1 MVQAVKEGSLLW
13 QPTEK
18 LKNESNLMKYIG
30 WLKENR
36 NLSFEKYDDLWQWSV
51 TNVEDFWE
59 SLWAYFKIGDD
70 TSYLDVL
77 SERKMPGAQ
86 WFHGAKLNY
95 AEYAF
100 RQKRGDRPA
109 IIAKSEMRPQ
119 MTISWDTLERQVAAF
134 AAALKESGVKT
145 GDRVVA
151 YMPNIP
157 EATIA
162 FLASTSIGATWS
174 SCSPDFGSPTVIDR
188 FSQIEPVVLIA
199 VDGYRYGGKG
209 FNRISSVQE
218 IQNAIPSLK
227 KTVLL
232 PYLSCNPEKDVLQN
246 SVLWNDFVKEH
257 RNARLSFEAVPF
269 DHPLWILF
277 SSGTTG
283 LPKAIVQ
290 GQGGILLEHL
300 KQCSFHMD
308 LGEEDC
314 FFWFT
319 TTGWMMWNLLVSG
332 LLTGSTILLYDGN
345 PGYPDLHTLWKFA
358 EETEMTVFGT
368 SAPYLLSC
376 MNEGLVPME
385 DYNLEKLK
393 SIGSTGAPLPPEGF
407 AWVYNYVKRDLW
419 LASVSGGTD
428 LCSAFVTGAPILPVY
443 AGEIQCRAL
452 GAKIEA
458 YDELGQPVMNEVG
471 ELVVSQPMP
480 SMPLYFWNDESG
492 ERYKSS
498 YFDMYPGIWR
508 HGDWIKITDKGTCQ
522 IYGRSD
528 STINRGG
535 IRMGTSEIYSA
546 VEGVDGVVD
555 SLVID
560 LSDDKGKSFMPL
572 FVVLKEGVRLT
583 DNLESEIKKQVRTNC
598 SPRHIPDKIYE
609 IEEVPRTLNG
619 KKLEVPVKKILMG
632 FSLEKAVNKGSM
644 SNPQSLD
651 FFLQFAEKERF

>member
-1 MVQAVKEGSLLW
+1 MVHTIKEGSLLW
-13 QPTEK
+13 QPSEEF
-18 LKNESNLMKYIG
+18 KNESNLRKYIN
-30 WLKENR
+30 WLRENR
-36 NLSFEKYDDLWQWSV
+36 NLSFEQYEDLWQWSV

-59 SLWAYFKIGDD
+59 SIWDYFNIGPE
-70 TSYLDVL
+70 TSYLNVL
-77 SERKMPGAQ
+77 SERKMPGTK
-86 WFHGAKLNY
+86 WFTGAKLNY
-95 AEYAF
+95 AEYIF
-100 RQKRGDRPA
+100 RQKRGDRPS
-109 IIAKSEMRPQ
+109 IIAKSEIRPQ
-119 MTISWDTLERQVAAF
+119 VTISWESLEKQVAAF
-134 AAALKESGVKT
+134 AAALKAAGVKT

-157 EATIA
+157 EATVA
-162 FLASTSIGATWS
+162 FLASVSIGATWS

-188 FSQIEPVVLIA
+188 FKQIEPVMLIA
-199 VDGYRYGGKG
+199 VDGYRYGGKD
-209 FNRISSVQE
+209 FNRISSVRE

-227 KTVLL
+227 KTILL
-232 PYLSCNPEKDVLQN
+232 PYLSNNPEEELLQD
-246 SVLWNDFVKEH
+246 SVLWGDFVKDYE
-257 RNARLSFEAVPF
+257 NATLTFEPLPF

-300 KQCSFHMD
+300 KQCAFHLD
-308 LGEEDC
+308 LSEDDR

-345 PGYPDLHTLWKFA
+345 PGYPDLHTIWKYA

-376 MNEGLVPME
+376 MNEGLSPMD

-407 AWVYNYVKRDLW
+407 AWVYNHVKKDLW

-458 YDELGQPVMNEVG
+458 YDELGQPVLNEVG
-471 ELVVSQPMP
+471 ELVVSEPMP

-492 ERYKSS
+492 ERYRNS

-560 LSDDKGKSFMPL
+560 LSDDKGKAFMPL
-572 FVVLKEGVRLT
+572 FVVLKEGVSLT
-583 DNLESEIKKQVRTNC
+583 DELEKEIKKQVRTNC

-609 IEEVPRTLNG
+609 IKEVPRTLNG

-651 FFLQFAEKERF
+651 YFIKFTEKELS